1 MSARSALLACV
12 LVGCA
17 SPDVD
22 FAALPEAP
30 IAFVYRTLEETER
43 MVDEAQALEKAAR
56 PGPEDEFDIEVEGL
70 EKLTGRRTDADVVR
84 DQQGRLALYR
94 AQGRSFDV
102 AAALPRG
109 ARPLDWSPD
118 HTRLMFSAAQRNLL
132 HLFEWIAPT
141 GEVRQL
147 TTGPGSQIDG
157 CYGPDGAIAWV
168 QFEASGPKAG
178 SSLWVR
184 RAGETPRQV
193 TPGPADAQPTWSPD
207 GKRLV
212 YTRLDARTGPVLHWL
227 DPSGDGAGSYGRGR
241 SAIFS
246 PDGEWIVYSG
256 LTSEGWRLR
265 RMRFDGAGKRSLGSS
280 GFEENDPAVS
290 PDGRYV
296 AFSAMKDERTPVSRL
311 FVRSIEGKTDSQLVV
326 SGSGW
331 LPVW

>member
-1 MSARSALLACV
+1 MSRGRALFACV
-12 LVGCA
+12 LLGCA
-17 SPDVD
+17 SPNID

-43 MVDEAQALEKAAR
+43 MVDEAQAQEKAAR

-70 EKLTGRRTDADVVR
+70 EKLAGRRTQADLVR
-84 DQQGRLALYR
+84 DQQGRLALYL
-94 AQGRSFDV
+94 APGRSFEV
-102 AAALPRG
+102 AEALPRG
-109 ARPLDWSPD
+109 ARPLDWSAD
-118 HTRLMFSAAQRNLL
+118 HTRLLFSAPQRNLL
-132 HLFEWIAPT
+132 HLYEWIAAT

-147 TTGPGSQIDG
+147 TTPPGSQIDG

-168 QFEASGPKAG
+168 QFEASGPRAG
-178 SSLWVR
+178 SQLWLR
-184 RAGETPRQV
+184 RPGEVPRQL
-193 TPGPADAQPTWSPD
+193 TSGPSDAQPAWSPD
-207 GKRLV
+207 GSRLV
-212 YTRLDARTGPVLHWL
+212 YTKLDARTGAALHWL
-227 DPSGDGAGSYGRGR
+227 DPSGEAAGSYGRGR
-241 SAIFS
+241 SATFS

-296 AFSAMKDERTPVSRL
+296 VFSAMKDERTPVSRL
-311 FVRSIEGKTDSQLVV
+311 FVRSIDGSADSQLGL

>member
-1 MSARSALLACV
+1 MSARLALVACV

-43 MVDEAQALEKAAR
+43 MVDEAQAQEKAAR
-56 PGPEDEFDIEVEGL
+56 PGPEDEFDVEIEGL
-70 EKLTGRRTDADVVR
+70 EKLTGRRTEADVVR

-94 AQGRSFDV
+94 APGRSFEV
-102 AAALPRG
+102 AETLPRG
-109 ARPLDWSPD
+109 ARPLDWTPD

-132 HLFEWIAPT
+132 HLFEWSAAT

-168 QFEASGPKAG
+168 QFEASGPRAG
-178 SSLWVR
+178 SSIWVR
-184 RAGETPRQV
+184 RAGVGPRQV
-193 TPGPADAQPTWSPD
+193 TPGPSDAQPTWSPD
-207 GKRLV
+207 GSRLV
-212 YTRLDARTGPVLHWL
+212 YTNLDARTGAVLHWL
-227 DPSGDGAGSYGRGR
+227 DPNGDAAGSYGRGR

-256 LTSEGWRLR
+256 LTSAGWRLR

-311 FVRSIEGKTDSQLVV
+311 FVRSIDGESDSQLAI